1 MKRILVLALFVLPIL
16 VQCTRQNPAPNPG
29 SENSPEQVN
38 QNTQKVVPV
47 KTMEL
52 ELQSFSDF
60 LEITGTVHARNH
72 IDIVAEEGGILKHV
86 QIDKGSYATQG
97 DVLAVL
103 ENRTLEANYKAAL
116 ASLHQAELDYTSKK
130 VLFDKKAISENEFLT
145 SQYNLEA
152 VQAALEVSKTRYDK
166 LSIAAPVK
174 GLVNNRYYDL
184 GAYVKPLTPI
194 FELIDEEYV
203 IIRAGVAE
211 RFLGNIRIGTPVE
224 IIFDAYPDLEVKAEV
239 SFISRSIDPEN
250 RTFRIE
256 MEFKNPA
263 RKLFPQMI
271 AIIRVRH
278 QEFNDRIVIPLDSL
292 VQSEE
297 GWYVF
302 VENDGRANR
311 VDVQKVAIYEDRVMV
326 DGLFPGQNLI
336 TVGHHDLSDGDY
348 IQVVES

>member
-1 MKRILVLALFVLPIL
+1 MKRILVLALLTLPIL
-16 VQCTRQNPAPNPG
+16 VQCARQNPARNPG
-29 SENSPEQVN
+29 SEESPEQAN
-38 QNTQKVVPV
+38 QNTQKIVPV
-47 KTMEL
+47 QTMEL

-72 IDIVAEEGGILKHV
+72 IDIVVEEGGILKHV
-86 QIDKGSYATQG
+86 QIDKGSYVKQG

-103 ENRTLEANYKAAL
+103 ENRTLEANYKVAQ

-130 VLFDKKAISENEFLT
+130 VLFDKRAISENEFLT

-152 VQAALEVSKTRYDK
+152 VQAALELSEAKYDK
-166 LSIAAPVK
+166 LSITAPGK
-174 GLVNNRYYDL
+174 GIVNNRYYDL
-184 GAYVKPLTPI
+184 GAYVNPLTPI

-224 IIFDAYPDLEVKAEV
+224 IIFDAYPDLEVKAEI
-239 SFISRSIDPEN
+239 SFISRSIDPDN

-256 MEFKNPA
+256 MEFKNPDL
-263 RKLFPQMI
+263 KLFPQMI
-271 AIIRVRH
+271 ANIRVRH
-278 QEFNDRIVIPLDSL
+278 QEFTDRIVIPLDSL
-292 VQSEE
+292 MQSEE

-302 VENDGRANR
+302 VENDGRVKR
-311 VDVQKVAIYEDRVMV
+311 IDVQKVAIYGDRVLV
-326 DGLFPGQNLI
+326 NGLSPGQNLI
-336 TVGHHDLSDGDY
+336 IVGHKDLSDGDY